1 MLCESAISREAATF
15 MCYLVCASWSNI
27 VNAMVWLVFVD
38 NGFQMWLINVSKST
52 YCFGYLVIHTI

>member
-1 MLCESAISREAATF
+1 MLRGSTVSRDVASF

-38 NGFQMWLINVSKST
+38 NVLLMWLIGSSRTT

>member
-1 MLCESAISREAATF
+1 MLCGSAVTSEAVFF

-38 NGFQMWLINVSKST
+38 IVLQMWLVRVSKST
-52 YCFGYLVIHTI
+52 HCFGYLVIHTI